1 MKEKNEN
8 KDGRLTAEEK
18 RKRIQELAEKANQ
31 NESFQL
37 PLNLE
42 FEEDSGAFDTSILID
57 TQNPDQSYKVYYDL
71 NGITTAT

>member
-57 TQNPDQSYKVYYDL
+57 TQNPDQSVMIL
-71 NGITTAT
+71 F